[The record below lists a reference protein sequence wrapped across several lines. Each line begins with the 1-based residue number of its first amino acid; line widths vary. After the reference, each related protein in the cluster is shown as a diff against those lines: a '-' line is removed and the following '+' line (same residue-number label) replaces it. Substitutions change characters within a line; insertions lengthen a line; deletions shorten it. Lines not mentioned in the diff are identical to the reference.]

1 MFARVYTLRTCMCI
15 ILLFRCFIVL
25 CACICMDK
33 PKCIQFLVH
42 VHIHKRVCARVF
54 VSVRVREC
62 NSYTCMH
69 VCVCMR
75 MCEYA
80 CAHVCVHV
88 CVCACVCMCMFVD
101 IRMLHGDDIASGPT
115 RTTAQEMETIGN
127 CLETG
132 SMSAKVQRRLA
143 AMVTVSEERLRRTHL
158 EVSLH

>member
-1 MFARVYTLRTCMCI
+1 
-15 ILLFRCFIVL
+15 
-25 CACICMDK
+25 MDK
-33 PKCIQFLVH
+33 PKRIQFPLH

-62 NSYTCMH
+62 NSYTCVH

-88 CVCACVCMCMFVD
+88 CVCVCVCVCMCMFVD
-101 IRMLHGDDIASGPT
+101 IRMLHSEDIASGPT
-115 RTTAQEMETIGN
+115 RTTAQEMETLGK